1 TTAQELADYFC
12 HFGHVVETKV
22 ISDENQVPKGY
33 GFVTFNSEEDVK
45 NVTEMAPMQE
55 QHPELV
61 VASFEVTWGNK
72 VEQFPRQ
79 TLVYEALLLAMS
91 IALRKVI
98 RIPTSH
104 MKGEFFYPCPTAT
117 PALTPQYPTY
127 TYQYGCQTQQ
137 FPGHQEQLVPYP
149 IMMQQYLQYHE
160 EPSPIV
166 HQSVPVAHPP
176 VNYVG
181 SIVWRKRAH
190 STKCPCCYSS
200 EEEPENHASAKKEKS
215 KESNQNNGKRTST
228 RKKVKIIDGDSVND
242 RKDVSDTTV
251 SPDESVGKTQKGNKL
266 KKATSSETSKKNV
279 TKRKTA
285 PSKQQSVEFT
295 PNGEASSPKKKQSKK
310 TAKPAVKKKSR
321 TGLSVA
327 NGEENEGVQGADLI
341 KSKDN
346 LEKTSSGQTQPRP
359 KKLREKNPKLDIQSD
374 VQDIHKNDAE
384 VSREKA
390 LNTKQNIAKPRTAT
404 PSRNSGTQKQ
414 NDQNVVEEETLLSD
428 LKRSSTKGNQAEL
441 GKRNKTR
448 GKGIKSVNFL
458 SGSSSELNIK
468 EKDIIPPGGR
478 KRPKNNTNSGSLS
491 ERKIHVFD
499 HLFCELKKCPGLS
512 KVTISSAAELL
523 LKVTA
528 DKLKNLVPGLPSKS
542 RAKTSVASSKQTE
555 DNVTSSPAKAKASS
569 SVSEPKRRRT
579 ESEKPPLHS
588 SSPQKTGPGKS
599 EQVKLSQAAEA
610 LVSFR
615 TNPTILRQEK
625 TEADIIPSSRS
636 PDKDITNMNANP
648 EKNSAPK
655 DTYTPDKV
663 AEAPMQS
670 IVTTINELI
679 ASQAVNSCYV
689 NAPSQ
694 SHAASQL
701 QSGLVVQGP
710 FHQPV
715 RFPPS
720 IEANLQQVAN
730 VQQNLLNLSH
740 LTSQLNSAP
749 TGPPQISPRFT
760 APCSVNPSSSA
771 VMSSRMMN
779 PTGIPNIQALFCR
792 PTHPPNIQT
801 SMAVQSPAPSLSPNS
816 NDQQAHPQQP
826 LKGMEDVVSC
836 VGSRSTANL
845 LWNIKPATPVVYLTS
860 PQTLSGVRARNF
872 IPQSEGHG
880 PLPFTTGVANVQSVG
895 IPKAS
900 LNSAST
906 SVLTL
911 GKVTLVSQASPLS
924 TSHAV
929 NMSNQRP
936 ILPREQR
943 MPPVFSS
950 GLQSASQLPVT
961 TVVGQIPRN
970 IPPVVRP
977 GKHACAI
984 KPLRHDVS
992 TEYKTNARNGC
1003 DTRTLR
1009 YHCTI
1014 HCNCNDSS
1022 RHGTCE
1028 CKASCKEVCS

>member
-1 TTAQELADYFC
+1 MLF
-12 HFGHVVETKV
+12 
-22 ISDENQVPKGY
+22 IN
-33 GFVTFNSEEDVK
+33 
-45 NVTEMAPMQE
+45 
-55 QHPELV
+55 L
-61 VASFEVTWGNK
+61 
-72 VEQFPRQ
+72 
-79 TLVYEALLLAMS
+79 
-91 IALRKVI
+91 
-98 RIPTSH
+98 
-104 MKGEFFYPCPTAT
+104 FF
-117 PALTPQYPTY
+117 
-127 TYQYGCQTQQ
+127 
-137 FPGHQEQLVPYP
+137 
-149 IMMQQYLQYHE
+149 
-160 EPSPIV
+160 
-166 HQSVPVAHPP
+166 
-176 VNYVG
+176 
-181 SIVWRKRAH
+181 R
-190 STKCPCCYSS
+190 
-200 EEEPENHASAKKEKS
+200 
-215 KESNQNNGKRTST
+215 

-266 KKATSSETSKKNV
+266 KKVTSSETSKKNV

-310 TAKPAVKKKSR
+310 AAKPAVKKKSR

-414 NDQNVVEEETLLSD
+414 NDKNVVGEETLLSD
-428 LKRSSTKGNQAEL
+428 LKRSSTKGNEAEL

-569 SVSEPKRRRT
+569 SVSETKRRRT

-625 TEADIIPSSRS
+625 IEADIIPSSRS
-636 PDKDITNMNANP
+636 PDKDIANMNANP

-701 QSGLVVQGP
+701 QSGLVVQGH

-792 PTHPPNIQT
+792 PTQPPNIQT

-924 TSHAV
+924 TSHPV

-950 GLQSASQLPVT
+950 GLQSTSQLPVT

-977 GKHACAI
+977 GNMPVQLSHLGMTSPLNTRQMPAMVVTQGPCVTTVQSTATVTTAVGMAPVSAKQAVKKFVHERTKSAELKRTSSLNNLLLNEAVTATAVSNPSSQNQGSQSMDQTEKQSTAKHTEFNLHQAASALLSI
-984 KPLRHDVS
+984 GSQDGLDATDALQPGGEGDDSLDEHEDEVVFTSKGVFRVGDVDVDPKYNRIGRGKNLLS
-992 TEYKTNARNGC
+992 LYWLNILFLLP
-1003 DTRTLR
+1003 TLM
-1009 YHCTI
+1009 HC
-1014 HCNCNDSS
+1014 HAD
-1022 RHGTCE
+1022 R
-1028 CKASCKEVCS
+1028 